1 MGQAKLRKMR
11 MGASY
16 GVTPNLEPFKR
27 LALPWYLQ
35 MRELLPPDYHPDFGH
50 LALVDGQGETE
61 FNFYFENFSAAID
74 RNDVAIGATIPSPC
88 PHAITIFCRLS
99 KFERASGGRLRLGN
113 FYRAGVP
120 IAVNCRLAPGERF
133 LSGDRRQWV
142 IPFRAGDVVVG

>member
-16 GVTPNLEPFKR
+16 GVQPNMEPYKR
-27 LALPWYLQ
+27 LAMPWYLQ

-50 LALVDGQGETE
+50 WLLAHGQGEAE
-61 FNFYFENFSAAID
+61 LSFYFENFSVAVDGDDA
-74 RNDVAIGATIPSPC
+74 AIGATIPSPS

-99 KFERASGGRLRLGN
+99 KFERASGGRLRRGN

-133 LSGDRRQWV
+133 LSGDSRQWV
-142 IPFRAGDVVVG
+142 IPLRCGDLTIG

>member
-16 GVTPNLEPFKR
+16 GVTPNMEPYKR
-27 LALPWYLQ
+27 LAMPWYLQ
-35 MRELLPPDYHPDFGH
+35 MRELLPPGYQADYGH
-50 LALVDGQGETE
+50 WTLAHGQAETE

-74 RNDVAIGATIPSPC
+74 RNDVAIGATVNHPT
-88 PHAITIFCRLS
+88 PHTITIFCGLH
-99 KFERASGGRLRLGN
+99 KFELASGGRLRRGN
-113 FYRAGVP
+113 FYRADVP

-142 IPFRAGDVVVG
+142 IPFRADDLVVG